1 MERKQGTQSVCVTD
15 YNNVNKRD
23 DSNREKQINLDKE
36 SERGRQED
44 RKVKRTKKPT
54 EEEKEKDKRKSQ
66 TTDRLQH
73 HV

>member
-23 DSNREKQINLDKE
+23 DSNREKQINLHKE

-44 RKVKRTKKPT
+44 RKVKGAKKPM